1 MNTDSMPRHREW
13 LRRYGEGAGF
23 AGGSCGLMLE
33 TTPTTPPGS
42 SLLADEGLRRMRR
55 PSGTA

>member
-13 LRRYGEGAGF
+13 LRRYGEGSGF
-23 AGGSCGLMLE
+23 AWGSYGPMLA

-42 SLLADEGLRRMRR
+42 SLHADEGLRRTKT
-55 PSGTA
+55 PSDTT